1 MGIQTEEG
9 DRDAQRQ
16 RRKPSQD
23 VVESMLMKF
32 SVFNGSCYSSLAGGK
47 NTNLTSFALLSLTT
61 LTRKVKTHLYILIES
76 TSRFV

>member
-1 MGIQTEEG
+1 
-9 DRDAQRQ
+9 
-16 RRKPSQD
+16 
-23 VVESMLMKF
+23 MKF
-32 SVFNGSCYSSLAGGK
+32 SVFNGSCYSSLAEGK